1 LTGLA
6 SYGIQ
11 AEQTKERLMERL
23 QELGFLLLGI
33 AALIGAISWSYVE
46 IRYMHWEI
54 NNVDYGFTTCE
65 E

>member
-1 LTGLA
+1 
-6 SYGIQ
+6 
-11 AEQTKERLMERL
+11 MERL

-33 AALIGAISWSYVE
+33 AALISAISWSYVE
-46 IRYMHWEI
+46 IHYMHWEI

>member
-1 LTGLA
+1 
-6 SYGIQ
+6 
-11 AEQTKERLMERL
+11 MERL
-23 QELGFLLLGI
+23 QDIGFLLLGI

-54 NNVDYGFTTCE
+54 NSVEYGFTTCE